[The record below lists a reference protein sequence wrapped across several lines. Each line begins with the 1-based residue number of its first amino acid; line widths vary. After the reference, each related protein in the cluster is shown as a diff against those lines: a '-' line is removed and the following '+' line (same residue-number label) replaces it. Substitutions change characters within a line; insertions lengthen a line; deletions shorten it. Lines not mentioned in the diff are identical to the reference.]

1 MFTAYEYLTRPQL
14 QLISIL
20 SVPSLTRKFIQ
31 VSHESL
37 AEIMRHFGLGQC
49 ALSITAA
56 ASNTIHQ
63 NFKIFDMKKIKRGA
77 VEYYCLAGF
86 PKTNTKIREWKDLY
100 GIPQLESSFG
110 LPKTSS
116 LQGIVNHIQT
126 KNHVSDR
133 LLAFYGTD
141 VQPLKLLNYRGRQKA
156 NDEMVKIFKNGGKRY
171 GPHRDHGSDLEVFE
185 RQRKADGTLRW
196 RRRQR
201 NQTET
206 PPPSV

>member
-1 MFTAYEYLTRPQL
+1 MD
-14 QLISIL
+14 
-20 SVPSLTRKFIQ
+20 PSMLDDLEVWGIEPGVTQ
-31 VSHESL
+31 V
-37 AEIMRHFGLGQC
+37 FV
-49 ALSITAA
+49 
-56 ASNTIHQ
+56 ASNVCDPRAYISDNDT
-63 NFKIFDMKKIKRGA
+63 RYGSL
-77 VEYYCLAGF
+77 V
-86 PKTNTKIREWKDLY
+86 REWKDLY